1 MAKII
6 TIDTST
12 NVCSVALHENG
23 ILLASKINHKEKS
36 HSKYVTLMV
45 EEVVE
50 SAGLELKDVDAFAIS
65 KGPGSYTGLR
75 IGVATVKGY
84 CFALDKPM
92 ISINTLDG
100 MWEQQKEEH
109 VASYYIP
116 MIDARRMEVYTKV
129 FDSSVTLIETEAK
142 ILDENSFSQFTKKG
156 KVIFCG
162 DGSNKFQ
169 ELIGDKENKDNY
181 VFIDNVFPN
190 AEFMGKQ
197 VYELYKSNVFED
209 LAYFEPYY
217 LKDFVATTPKKLLI

>member
-12 NVCSVALHENG
+12 NVCSVALHDNG
-23 ILLASKINHKEKS
+23 ELLSSKINHKEKS

-45 EEVVE
+45 EEVVG
-50 SAGLELKDVDAFAIS
+50 SAGFQLNEIDAFAIS

-92 ISINTLDG
+92 LSINTLDG
-100 MWEQQKEEH
+100 MWEEQKLKH
-109 VASYYIP
+109 KPSYYVP

-129 FDSSVTLIETEAK
+129 FDSSGTIIETEAK
-142 ILDENSFSQFTKKG
+142 ILDEASFNQFTAKG
-156 KVIFCG
+156 ETVFFG
-162 DGSNKFQ
+162 DGSEKFN
-169 ELIGDKENKDNY
+169 ELIGEKENY
-181 VFIDNVFPN
+181 VFIENVFPN
-190 AEFMGKQ
+190 AEFMGKK
-197 VYELYKSNVFED
+197 VYELYKSESFED

-217 LKDFVATTPKKLLI
+217 LKDFLATTPKKQLL

>member
-12 NVCSVALHENG
+12 TVCSVALHEDG
-23 ILLASKINHKEKS
+23 KLIGSKINQKEKS
-36 HSKYVTLMV
+36 HSKDVTLMV

-50 SAGLELKDVDAFAIS
+50 TAGIALKDVDAFAIS

-92 ISINTLDG
+92 LSINTLDG
-100 MWEQQKEEH
+100 MWYEMKEKHE
-109 VASYYIP
+109 ASYYIP

-129 FDSSVTLIETEAK
+129 FDGSQSLVETEAK
-142 ILDENSFSQFTKKG
+142 ILDENSFAEFTEQG
-156 KVIFCG
+156 KTIFCG
-162 DGSNKFQ
+162 DGSGKFKDLVG
-169 ELIGDKENKDNY
+169 EKENY
-181 VFIDNVFPN
+181 VFINDVFPN

-197 VYELYKSNVFED
+197 VYELFKAEAFED

-217 LKDFVATTPKKLLI
+217 LKDFVATTPKKQLL